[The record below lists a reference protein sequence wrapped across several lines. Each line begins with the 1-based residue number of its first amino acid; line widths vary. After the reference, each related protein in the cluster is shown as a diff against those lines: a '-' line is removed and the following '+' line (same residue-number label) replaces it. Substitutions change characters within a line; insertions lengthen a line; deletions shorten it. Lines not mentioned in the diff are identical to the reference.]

1 MNSFTIEKLLSH
13 LNLESTALKAG
24 KKGDDIKIF
33 GAGIIE
39 NPDYFDWFSA
49 GDFILTTGYIFQS
62 DPDLQRKLVK
72 ELADQNC
79 SGLGIKVKKY
89 WDQIPE
95 AILEEAN
102 RRKLPIIEIPYTY
115 SLSLVSKIINA
126 EVNEREDSVL
136 KKYRMIHD
144 AFSKCSIDGGD
155 LWEIVKLTSD
165 LVDNPIIML
174 DSRFNLL
181 SFYERENNPV
191 KLVDHLQLI
200 VKERVFSKEFT
211 DGIPTSTKKFTLSI
225 KRNFPD
231 KESDI
236 VCRVI
241 PIAYSQTIYGYII
254 VWEVTHKLEHIDY
267 IALENAAQ
275 SAAMER
281 VKTKQ
286 MVEAEHKLKEG
297 FYDDLLQG
305 KIVSVN
311 AAKSLAEIHGM
322 NPLKNHICSVINTN
336 DAQKSTLQEILN
348 ICIDVGMKCRRRV
361 RSIIRENNIIM
372 FIELED
378 SESRYE
384 PSEAV
389 REFLERLDQDI
400 HTACKNIV
408 YRIGVSN
415 VCTDFL
421 TIGKSCLLAQD
432 VLRISAKLP
441 TSEGVF
447 YFNDLISYHLL
458 DSTVDKDR
466 LKSFF
471 DATLGKLRDYDKENN
486 SRFMSTLEA
495 YFLANG
501 NVSVAAKTI
510 YVHRNTFIY
519 RIEKIKDILHTD
531 LKDADYNFNCQ
542 LAFHISKII
551 DVTK

>member
-1 MNSFTIEKLLSH
+1 MNSFTIEKLISH
-13 LNLESTALKAG
+13 LNLETTSLITG
-24 KKGDDIKIF
+24 EKGIDNKIF

-49 GDFILTTGYIFQS
+49 GDFILTTGYIFQ
-62 DPDLQRKLVK
+62 DNEQLQRKLVK

-79 SGLGIKVKKY
+79 SGLGVKVKKY
-89 WDQIPE
+89 WDEIPE
-95 AILEEAN
+95 AIVDEAN
-102 RRKLPIIEIPYTY
+102 KRKLALIEIPYTY
-115 SLSLVSKIINA
+115 SLSMVSKIINA
-126 EVNEREDSVL
+126 EVNQREDSVL
-136 KKYRMIHD
+136 KKYRAIHD
-144 AFSKCSIDGGD
+144 AFSKCSINGGN

-165 LVDNPIIML
+165 LVNNPIIML

-181 SFYERENNPV
+181 SFYERKDNPI
-191 KLVDHLQLI
+191 KLADHLQLI
-200 VKERVFSKEFT
+200 EKERVFPREFT
-211 DGIPTSTKKFTLSI
+211 DGIPTSTQKFTLSI
-225 KRNFPD
+225 KRNFKYNQQD
-231 KESDI
+231 V

-305 KIVSVN
+305 KIASVN

-322 NPLKNHICSVINTN
+322 NPLKNHICSVINTD
-336 DAQKSTLQEILN
+336 DAPKSNLKEMIN
-348 ICIDVGMKCRRRV
+348 ISLDVGMKFRRRV
-361 RSIIRENNIIM
+361 RSIIRENNIII

-378 SESRYE
+378 NESRYE
-384 PSEAV
+384 PSAEV
-389 REFLERLDQDI
+389 RDFLYTLNKEIRK
-400 HTACKNIV
+400 TCKNIG

-441 TSEGVF
+441 ASEGIF
-447 YFNDLISYHLL
+447 YFNDLISYHLIE
-458 DSTVDKDR
+458 STMDKER
-466 LKSFF
+466 LKGFF

-486 SRFMSTLEA
+486 SQLMDTLEA

-501 NVSVAAKTI
+501 NVSVAAKDTF
-510 YVHRNTFIY
+510 VHRNTFIY
-519 RIEKIKDILHTD
+519 RIDRIKEILQTD
-531 LKDADYNFNCQ
+531 LKDPQQNFNCQ
-542 LAFHISKII
+542 LAFQISKII
-551 DVTK
+551 DVS